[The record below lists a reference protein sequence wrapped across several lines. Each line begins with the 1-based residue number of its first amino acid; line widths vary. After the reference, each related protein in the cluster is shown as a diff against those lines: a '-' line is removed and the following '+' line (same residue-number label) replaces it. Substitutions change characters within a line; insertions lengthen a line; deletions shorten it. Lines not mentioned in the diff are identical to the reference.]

1 MFNFYDRMKPKCQKL
16 FNHSIHWNNM
26 FRLLLSRTEWDGLP
40 DTIPEEFLKGFCIMN
55 GTVGVGRAKDGNLY
69 CFEGSYHGDINGYLP
84 EKYQGAL
91 PNMQFDGLVDID
103 IAVGLNNATRTPD
116 FDLWQYASILSE
128 IDTSEKVNVLFS
140 RFMRVP
146 RAKDEKDRAAIVETI
161 TNIANGKIDAIVS
174 NNIQADARALLSDG
188 SLSEP
193 FLDLTDVDKVD
204 KLQYLNQYR
213 ENIVKRFF
221 QHYGQKSSVGT
232 KLAQMTEAETSVGDS
247 IPLIGLFEWLHYQE
261 KLSEDMNRIFGLSTS
276 VKLGKAWADEVAE
289 MHEMQAEENGEDTED
304 DTTTEGSEPDETENT
319 DDGKSD

>member
-1 MFNFYDRMKPKCQKL
+1 ME
-16 FNHSIHWNNM
+16 I
-26 FRLLLSRTEWDGLP
+26 
-40 DTIPEEFLKGFCIMN
+40 
-55 GTVGVGRAKDGNLY
+55 
-69 CFEGSYHGDINGYLP
+69 GS
-84 EKYQGAL
+84 
-91 PNMQFDGLVDID
+91 
-103 IAVGLNNATRTPD
+103 AVGLNNATRTPD
-116 FDLWQYASILSE
+116 FDLWQYASIFSE

-161 TNIANGKIDAIVS
+161 TNIANGKVDAIVS
-174 NNIQADARALLSDG
+174 NNIQADARALLTDG

-213 ENIVKRFF
+213 ENVVKRFF

-247 IPLIGLFEWLHYQE
+247 IPLIGLFEWLHYQK
-261 KLSEDMNRIFGLSTS
+261 KLSDDMNRIFGLSTS

-289 MHEMQAEENGEDTED
+289 MNEMQDDENGVD
-304 DTTTEGSEPDETENT
+304 DTEGSELDETEDT
-319 DDGKSD
+319 DDGEGN

>member
-1 MFNFYDRMKPKCQKL
+1 MFNFYDHMKPKCQKV
-16 FNHSIHWNNM
+16 FNHSIHWNNL
-26 FRLLLSRTEWDGLP
+26 FRLLLSRTEWEGLP
-40 DTIPEEFLKGFCIMN
+40 DTVPEEFLKGFCIMN
-55 GTVGVGRAKDGNLY
+55 GTVGVGRAKDGNIY

-84 EKYQGAL
+84 ERYQGAL

-116 FDLWQYASILSE
+116 FDLWQYSSILSE

-146 RAKDEKDRAAIVETI
+146 RAKDEKDRVAIVETI
-161 TNIANGKIDAIVS
+161 KNIANGNIDAIVS

-188 SLSEP
+188 SISEP

-213 ENIVKRFF
+213 ENVIKRFF

-261 KLSEDMNRIFGLSTS
+261 KLSEDINRIFGLNTS
-276 VKLGKAWADEVAE
+276 VKLGKAWADEVTE
-289 MHEMQAEENGEDTED
+289 MGEMQDEENGVNDTD
-304 DTTTEGSEPDETENT
+304 DTEGSEPDETQNT
-319 DDGKSD
+319 DDGEGN

>member
-1 MFNFYDRMKPKCQKL
+1 MFNFYDHMKPKCQKV
-16 FNHSIHWNNM
+16 FNHSIHWNNL
-26 FRLLLSRTEWDGLP
+26 FRLLLSRTEWEGLP

-55 GTVGVGRAKDGNLY
+55 GTVGVGRAKDGNIY

-116 FDLWQYASILSE
+116 FDLWQYSSILSE
-128 IDTSEKVNVLFS
+128 IDTSERVNVLFS

-146 RAKDEKDRAAIVETI
+146 RAKDEKDRAAIVDTI
-161 TNIANGKIDAIVS
+161 QNIANGKIDAIVS
-174 NNIQADARALLSDG
+174 NNIQADARALLGDG

-213 ENIVKRFF
+213 ENVVKRFF

-261 KLSEDMNRIFGLSTS
+261 KLSEDMNRIFGLNTS

-289 MHEMQAEENGEDTED
+289 MNEMQAEENGEDTED
-304 DTTTEGSEPDETENT
+304 DTTTEGSEPDETQNT
-319 DDGKSD
+319 DDGEGN

>member
-1 MFNFYDRMKPKCQKL
+1 MFNFYDHMKPKCQKV
-16 FNHSIHWNNM
+16 FNHSIHWNNL

-40 DTIPEEFLKGFCIMN
+40 DTIPEEFLKGFAIMN
-55 GTVGVGRAKDGNLY
+55 GTVGVGRAKDGNIY

-84 EKYQGAL
+84 ERYQGAL
-91 PNMQFDGLVDID
+91 TNLQFDGLVDID

-116 FDLWQYASILSE
+116 FDLWQYSSILSE

-146 RAKDEKDRAAIVETI
+146 RAKDEKDRAAIVDTI
-161 TNIANGKIDAIVS
+161 QNIANGKIDAIVS
-174 NNIQADARALLSDG
+174 NNIQADARALLGDG

-213 ENIVKRFF
+213 ENVVKRFF

-261 KLSEDMNRIFGLSTS
+261 KLSEDINRIFGLNTS
-276 VKLGKAWADEVAE
+276 VKLGRAWADEVAE
-289 MHEMQAEENGEDTED
+289 MGEMQDEENGVNDTD
-304 DTTTEGSEPDETENT
+304 DTEGSEPDETENT
-319 DDGKSD
+319 DNGESD

>member
-16 FNHSIHWNNM
+16 FNHSIHWNNLL
-26 FRLLLSRTEWDGLP
+26 RLLLSRTEWDGLP
-40 DTIPEEFLKGFCIMN
+40 DTIPEEFLKGFAIMN

-69 CFEGSYHGDINGYLP
+69 CFEGSYHGDIVGYLP
-84 EKYQGAL
+84 ERYQGQL
-91 PNMQFDGLVDID
+91 TNFNFDGLVDID

-128 IDTSEKVNVLFS
+128 IDVSEKVNVLFS

-174 NNIQADARALLSDG
+174 NNIQADARALLTDG

-213 ENIVKRFF
+213 ENVVKRFF

-261 KLSEDMNRIFGLSTS
+261 KLSEDMNRIFGLNTS

-289 MHEMQAEENGEDTED
+289 MNQMQDDENG
-304 DTTTEGSEPDETENT
+304 TEGSEPDETQNT
-319 DDGKSD
+319 DDGEGN